1 MSPNFERTLLR
12 LAVGLF
18 ALIPISAGIAG
29 IWLGAAMTGE
39 DVRSISL
46 DSHVRYLSGI
56 LLAIGLAFW
65 ATLPAI
71 ERHTARFRLLTF
83 LVFVGGLGRLLGIAV
98 MGLPSKPMLGGLVM
112 ELVVTPLICLWQMR
126 VARNATDAS
135 VTPHRR

>member
-1 MSPNFERTLLR
+1 MSPSLERTLLR
-12 LAVGLF
+12 LAVGIF

-29 IWLGAAMTGE
+29 IWLGAAMTGGNVG
-39 DVRSISL
+39 DIAL

-83 LVFVGGLGRLLGIAV
+83 LVFVGGLGRLLGV
-98 MGLPSKPMLGGLVM
+98 VTMGLPSKPMLGGLVM

-126 VARNATDAS
+126 VARRYESA
-135 VTPHRR
+135 

>member
-1 MSPNFERTLLR
+1 MSPNLERTLLR
-12 LAVGLF
+12 LAVGIF
-18 ALIPISAGIAG
+18 ALIPISAGLAG

-39 DVRSISL
+39 DVHAVAL

-71 ERHTARFRLLTF
+71 ERHTARFKLLTA
-83 LVFVGGLGRLLGIAV
+83 LVFVGGLARLLGVAA

-126 VARNATDAS
+126 VARRMAMR
-135 VTPHRR
+135 P

>member
-1 MSPNFERTLLR
+1 MSPHLERTLLR
-12 LAVGLF
+12 LAVGIF

-39 DVRSISL
+39 DAHAVAL

-65 ATLPAI
+65 ATLPTI
-71 ERHTARFRLLTF
+71 ERRTARFQLLTF
-83 LVFVGGLGRLLGIAV
+83 LVFIGGLGRLLGVAL

-126 VARNATDAS
+126 VARRVDRGGST
-135 VTPHRR
+135 